1 MGFFGWLGSLVDQLL
16 EWLGSAFKFFIN
28 ALVSELES
36 LWKTVIRSALIAA
49 FGFVAILY
57 VIFYIVN
64 GETIAEFW
72 DAEQN
77 TIPPIRFKVKR
88 LAPGIR
94 KPDIDRNASIPIE
107 IEL

>member
-57 VIFYIVN
+57 VIFYVKN
-64 GETIAEFW
+64 GKTMADFW
-72 DAEQN
+72 DPQKDKKPSSFVI
-77 TIPPIRFKVKR
+77 TG
-88 LAPGIR
+88 LAP
-94 KPDIDRNASIPIE
+94 PSTPIPRENSQPI
-107 IEL
+107 IVCANL